1 MNSADFNAEYGNYLE
16 KFNGY
21 LTDLL
26 ENFDSE
32 NAYYISE
39 AMKYAVADGGKRV
52 RPVMCLA
59 ANAMLGGS
67 SESVKEFALAIE
79 FIHSYSLIHDDL
91 PAMDNDDYRR
101 GKLSV
106 HKKFGEAIGV
116 LAGDALLNF
125 AFETC
130 LSKADFDSSDLA
142 ATRIIAEYSGYKGMI
157 TGQVLDL
164 QNENNPTPSEKILTD
179 IYVNKTSKLLTAP
192 LLVASV
198 KNGNAYY
205 DELKEAGTLLGIMFQ
220 ITDDILDEES
230 TLAVLGKTPRKDA
243 EENKLTSVRLYG
255 LDGAKD
261 KSRELY
267 GKIISVLNKIPDSDF
282 LKSFTGKLYA
292 RKS

>member
-106 HKKFGEAIGV
+106 HKKFGEAIGI

-130 LSKADFDSSDLA
+130 LSKADFDISDLA

-230 TLAVLGKTPRKDA
+230 TLALLGKTPRKDA

-255 LDGAKD
+255 LEGAKD